1 MQKSFFRAK
10 QPGQSRAQKKSPA
23 QAMPGQRRHKKKE
36 SVASVMP
43 GQRQAQKK
51 SPAQALCLAGDIK
64 RRSPSQTCVC
74 DGLPKN
80 GGDLLSQLVGQY
92 HRRG

>member
-10 QPGQSRAQKKSPA
+10 QPGQCRAQKKNRSQAVPGPFWHKKKSPA
-23 QAMPGQRRHKKKE
+23 QAMPGQRR
-36 SVASVMP
+36 
-43 GQRQAQKK
+43 AQKK
-51 SPAQALCLAGDIK
+51 SPAQAMRLTSAGIK
-64 RRSPSQTCVC
+64 KRSPSQTCVC

>member
-10 QPGQSRAQKKSPA
+10 QPGQ
-23 QAMPGQRRHKKKE
+23 RRHKKKVRRKSCAWPGTQKEGVRRKRCLASTGTKKE
-36 SVASVMP
+36 SVA
-43 GQRQAQKK
+43 
-51 SPAQALCLAGDIK
+51 DI
-64 RRSPSQTCVC
+64 VC